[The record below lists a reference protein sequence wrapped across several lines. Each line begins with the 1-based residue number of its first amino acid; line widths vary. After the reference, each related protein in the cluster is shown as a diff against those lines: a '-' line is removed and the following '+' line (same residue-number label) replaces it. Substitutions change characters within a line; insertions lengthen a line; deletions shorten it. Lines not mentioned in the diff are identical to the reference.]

1 KELKRRKPDLTFR
14 LGDFE
19 IKLSDYYATAA
30 KKMGNFFCFDSY
42 ARAKEPLIYFH
53 HQDESKQT
61 IHPINGLKLLGPLEE
76 SFGANSIASKIQM
89 AIIAPDTGFDR
100 VKSHLESLLNPSSPT
115 TEKEYLK
122 DYPGFDSVY
131 KKHLVIPNSINSEFV
146 ITINNQELR
155 DYSAIQFYELIKSKI
170 DKFSS
175 K

>member
-1 KELKRRKPDLTFR
+1 
-14 LGDFE
+14 
-19 IKLSDYYATAA
+19 
-30 KKMGNFFCFDSY
+30 
-42 ARAKEPLIYFH
+42 
-53 HQDESKQT
+53 
-61 IHPINGLKLLGPLEE
+61 
-76 SFGANSIASKIQM
+76 
-89 AIIAPDTGFDR
+89 IIAPDTGFDR

-175 K
+175 KHSEIDCVAIYIPN